1 MKWICTQIGAREHYA
16 VPRVLHAEGK
26 LESLYTDFWA
36 DDFWKSLGWLP
47 GMQGLS
53 TRHHDDLR
61 AARVY
66 GFHLGTLK
74 SKFLQTLHGRNPYEG
89 FVTVGRNFGKSVRS
103 SLMKKKG
110 VNWEETIF
118 FGYDTGFLEPA
129 RWVKSMGGK
138 AVVCQID
145 PSRSEMDLVIEEE
158 ELMPNPGMKNCL
170 VPESYFR
177 RREAEWSE
185 SDLVIVNSL
194 WSKRGLISQ
203 GVKDEKIAV
212 VPLAYETSAGSMQV
226 GLPKVAPQSRAVQ
239 NPPSSSANESSFDT
253 KQPLRVL
260 FLGQVIPRKG
270 IRYLIEAATIMQC
283 EPIRFD
289 VVGPIGIPDEIIS
302 SAPRNMTFH
311 GPVPRNRTEECY
323 ESADLFV
330 LPTLSDGF
338 ALTQLEAMSRGLPV
352 ITTQN
357 CGDVVTPGEDGMI
370 VPPRS
375 AEAIVA
381 VLREMMHR
389 PDLVATMSKEAL
401 LKARCFSLDRLAL
414 NLRDI
419 EHMVKSI

>member
-1 MKWICTQIGAREHYA
+1 MKWICSQIGAREHYA
-16 VPRVLHAEGK
+16 VPRVLQAEGK

-36 DDFWKSLGWLP
+36 DDFWRYLGWLP

-53 TRHHDDLR
+53 TRHHADLPV
-61 AARVY
+61 ARVI

-74 SKFLQTLHGRNPYEG
+74 SKILQTVHGMNPYEG
-89 FVTVGRNFGKSVRS
+89 FVTMGRDFGKSVRS
-103 SLMKKKG
+103 SLMKKRG
-110 VNWEETIF
+110 VNWEEIIF

-138 AVVCQID
+138 AVVCQMD
-145 PSRSEMDLVIEEE
+145 PSRSEMDLVIQEE
-158 ELMPNPGMKNCL
+158 ELMPNLGMKNFM

-194 WSKRGLISQ
+194 WSKRGLVSQ

-212 VPLAYETSAGSMQV
+212 VPLAYESSGGSLKV
-226 GLPKVAPQSRAVQ
+226 GVPKAVPQWRPVHER
-239 NPPSSSANESSFDT
+239 PSSSANESVFAS
-253 KQPLRVL
+253 KKPLRVL

-270 IRYLIEAATIMQC
+270 IRYLIEAAMIMRC

-302 SAPRNMTFH
+302 SAPHNMTFH
-311 GPVPRNRTEECY
+311 GPVPRNRTEDCY

-338 ALTQLEAMSRGLPV
+338 ALTQIEAMSRGLPV
-352 ITTQN
+352 ITTHN

-381 VLREMMHR
+381 VLRLLMHR
-389 PDLVATMSKEAL
+389 PDLVATMSQRAFR
-401 LKARCFSLDRLAL
+401 KAKCFSLDRLAL

-419 EHMVKSI
+419 ENMVKSI

>member
-16 VPRVLHAEGK
+16 VPRVLQSEGK

-36 DDFWKSLGWLP
+36 DDFWRYLGRFP
-47 GMQGLS
+47 GMQALS
-53 TRHHDDLR
+53 TRHHADLR
-61 AARVY
+61 AARVI

-74 SKFLQTLHGRNPYEG
+74 SKFLETVHGMNPYEG
-89 FVTVGRNFGKSVRS
+89 FVAMGRAFGTSVRS
-103 SLMKKKG
+103 SLMKKRG

-138 AVVCQID
+138 AVVCQMD
-145 PSRSEMDLVIEEE
+145 PSRSEMDLVIQEE
-158 ELMPNPGMKNCL
+158 ELMQNPRMKNCM

-194 WSKRGLISQ
+194 WSKRGLVSQ

-212 VPLAYETSAGSMQV
+212 VPLAYETSRGSMEI
-226 GLPKVAPQSRAVQ
+226 GLPKAAPQWRPV
-239 NPPSSSANESSFDT
+239 NERRRSSANESVFAP

-270 IRYLIEAATIMQC
+270 IRYLIEAATIMHC
-283 EPIRFD
+283 EPVHFD

-302 SAPRNMTFH
+302 SAPHNMTFH
-311 GPVPRNRTEECY
+311 GPVSRNRTEECY

-338 ALTQLEAMSRGLPV
+338 GLTQLEAMSRGLPV
-352 ITTQN
+352 ITTQH

-381 VLREMMHR
+381 VLRLLMHR
-389 PDLVATMSKEAL
+389 PDLVATMSKKAL
-401 LKARCFSLDRLAL
+401 RKARCFSLDRLAM

-419 EHMVKSI
+419 ENMVKSI

>member
-1 MKWICTQIGAREHYA
+1 MKWICSQIGAREHYA
-16 VPRVLHAEGK
+16 VPRVLQSEGK

-36 DDFWKSLGWLP
+36 DDFWRSLGWLP
-47 GMQGLS
+47 GMQALS
-53 TRHHDDLR
+53 TRHHADLR
-61 AARVY
+61 AARVI

-74 SKFLQTLHGRNPYEG
+74 SKFLQTVHGMNPYEG
-89 FVTVGRNFGKSVRS
+89 FVEMGRAFGTSVRS
-103 SLMKKKG
+103 SLMKKRG

-138 AVVCQID
+138 AVVCQMD
-145 PSRSEMDLVIEEE
+145 PSRSEMDLVIQEE
-158 ELMPNPGMKNCL
+158 ELMQNPRMKNCM
-170 VPESYFR
+170 VPESYFQ

-185 SDLVIVNSL
+185 SDLVIVNSV
-194 WSKRGLISQ
+194 WSKRGLVSQ

-212 VPLAYETSAGSMQV
+212 VPLAYETSVGSMDI
-226 GLPKVAPQSRAVQ
+226 GLPKTAPQWRPV
-239 NPPSSSANESSFDT
+239 NERRRSSANESVFAP

-270 IRYLIEAATIMQC
+270 IRYLIEAATIMHC
-283 EPIRFD
+283 EPVHFD

-302 SAPRNMTFH
+302 SAPHNMTFH

-338 ALTQLEAMSRGLPV
+338 GLTQLEAMSRGLPV
-352 ITTQN
+352 ITTQH

-381 VLREMMHR
+381 VLRLLMHR
-389 PDLVATMSKEAL
+389 PDLVATMSKKAL
-401 LKARCFSLDRLAL
+401 RKARCFSLDRLAL

-419 EHMVKSI
+419 ENMVKSI

>member
-1 MKWICTQIGAREHYA
+1 MKWICSQIGAREHYA
-16 VPRVLHAEGK
+16 VPRVLQSEGK

-36 DDFWKSLGWLP
+36 DDFWRYLGRLP
-47 GMQGLS
+47 GMQALS
-53 TRHHDDLR
+53 TRHHADLR
-61 AARVY
+61 AARVI

-74 SKFLQTLHGRNPYEG
+74 SKFLETVHGMNPYEG
-89 FVTVGRNFGKSVRS
+89 FVTMGRAFGTSVRS
-103 SLMKKKG
+103 SLMKKRG

-138 AVVCQID
+138 AVVCQMD
-145 PSRSEMDLVIEEE
+145 PSRSEMDLVIQEE
-158 ELMPNPGMKNCL
+158 ELMQNPRMKNCM

-194 WSKRGLISQ
+194 WSKRGLVSQ

-212 VPLAYETSAGSMQV
+212 VPLAYETSRGSMEI
-226 GLPKVAPQSRAVQ
+226 GLPKAAPQWRPV
-239 NPPSSSANESSFDT
+239 NERRRSSANESVFAP

-270 IRYLIEAATIMQC
+270 IRYLIEAATIMHC
-283 EPIRFD
+283 EPVHFD

-302 SAPRNMTFH
+302 SAPHNMTFH
-311 GPVPRNRTEECY
+311 GPVSRNRTEECY

-338 ALTQLEAMSRGLPV
+338 GLTQLEAMSRGLPV
-352 ITTQN
+352 ITTQH

-381 VLREMMHR
+381 VLRLLMHR
-389 PDLVATMSKEAL
+389 PDLVATMSKKAL
-401 LKARCFSLDRLAL
+401 RKARCFSLDRLAM

-419 EHMVKSI
+419 ENMVKSI